1 MSGAAAR
8 TSKIVKKKMK
18 THNRGRKG
26 IRKVATKLREQQ
38 AMNNDKYVE
47 TTG

>member
-18 THNRGRKG
+18 IRNRRRKG
-26 IRKVATKLREQQ
+26 MRKVATKAHEQETK
-38 AMNNDKYVE
+38 NKDRYVE
-47 TTG
+47 TTR